1 MPATPVPAVNLRAA
15 LMRAAVAYGTLAA
28 PLDGIEIPLRVAMS
42 VTWENGVAHINIG
55 DADAAERVAHTLHL
69 DYQPHA
75 STARVHN
82 WSGTLHDQPVIVTG
96 HGPLGTNPDVLRLRA
111 RAAARRK
118 LDLLVPAART
128 ARVIDVTA

>member
-1 MPATPVPAVNLRAA
+1 MSTPIPPVNLKAP

-28 PLDGIEIPLRVAMS
+28 PLEGIEVPLRVALQMR
-42 VTWENGVAHINIG
+42 WENGTAHIDIG
-55 DADAAERVAHTLHL
+55 DADTAERVAHTLQL
-69 DYQPHA
+69 GYQSHA
-75 STARVHN
+75 STSRVHN
-82 WSGTLHDQPVIVTG
+82 WSGTVHDQPVIITG
-96 HGPLGTNPDVLRLRA
+96 RGPLGTNPDVLRLRA